1 MNQTENGGLTYPDNE
16 TAQVQTYVTDID
28 CSGSSSM
35 CITDE
40 NKLYLWGK
48 DFSEEKGFQIYE
60 EPTLVCKINDS
71 ILNKNDDE
79 ESVMALDRVFP
90 LPNSGFLLISKQS
103 KVDYFISLFRI
114 RFTVASV
121 APSA

>member
-1 MNQTENGGLTYPDNE
+1 MNQTENGGGPTYPDNE
-16 TAQVQTYVTDID
+16 TAQVQTYVTDIA

-40 NKLYLWGK
+40 NDLYLWGK
-48 DFSEEKGFQIYE
+48 DISDEKGIQIYE

-71 ILNKNDDE
+71 ILYQNDDD
-79 ESVMALDRVFP
+79 ESVMALERVFP

-103 KVDYFISLFRI
+103 KLNIFHLSL
-114 RFTVASV
+114 
-121 APSA
+121 